1 MLSSFRMLKQIVL
14 LARPHQW
21 LKNVFVLAPLFF
33 SFHFT
38 AENIL
43 ASMLGFVLFS
53 LVASSIYILN
63 DYHDIEEDR
72 QHPTKCNR
80 PLASGKV
87 TKSQAIL
94 LIICLWAVVL
104 VGGYLLNPA
113 FLVAIVA
120 YVFLN
125 ILYSFK
131 LKHIPI
137 LDITIIAIGFVL
149 RVFAGA
155 VLIAV
160 VPTMWIVLVTF
171 LLALFLALAK
181 RRDDCLLARDG
192 LKTRKNIDGYNLELV
207 NASMV
212 LMAAVT
218 LVSYIMYTV
227 SPEVV
232 ARAGSDHLYLSALF
246 VVVGILR
253 YMQITF
259 VEENS
264 GSPTKL
270 LFKDRFLQLTLLGW
284 IVTIFS
290 INYMSCL

>member
-1 MLSSFRMLKQIVL
+1 MNWLSL
-14 LARPHQW
+14 LELLRPNQW
-21 LKNVFVLAPLFF
+21 LKNLFVLAPLFF

-38 AENIL
+38 EANIVAVL
-43 ASMLGFVLFS
+43 FGFMLFS
-53 LVASSIYILN
+53 LAASSIYVLN
-63 DYHDIEEDR
+63 DYFDIDEDR
-72 QHPTKCNR
+72 QHPTKCHR
-80 PLASGKV
+80 PLASGAV
-87 TKSQAIL
+87 TKRQAIL
-94 LIICLWAVVL
+94 LMLGLWSVVS
-104 VGGYLLNPA
+104 VGAYLLNPT
-113 FLVAIVA
+113 FLAIVVG
-120 YVFLN
+120 YVLLN
-125 ILYSFK
+125 VLYSFK

-160 VPTMWIVLVTF
+160 TPTMWIVLVTF

-181 RRDDCLLARDG
+181 RRDDCLLSLQGKA
-192 LKTRKNIDGYNLELV
+192 TRKNIDGYNVELV
-207 NASMV
+207 NAAMV

-232 ARAGSDHLYLSALF
+232 ARFGSDYLYLTSLF
-246 VVVGILR
+246 VIVGILR

-270 LFKDRFLQLTLLGW
+270 LLKDRFLQLTLVGW
-284 IVTIFS
+284 VASFGLIK
-290 INYMSCL
+290 LL

>member
-1 MLSSFRMLKQIVL
+1 MKWLNVL
-14 LARPHQW
+14 ELLRPHQW
-21 LKNVFVLAPLFF
+21 LKNLFVLAPLFF

-38 AENIL
+38 ESNIVAAL
-43 ASMLGFVLFS
+43 LGFVLFS
-53 LVASSIYILN
+53 LAASSIYVLN

-80 PLASGKV
+80 PLASGTVSKP
-87 TKSQAIL
+87 QAVIL
-94 LIICLWAVVL
+94 MLVLWGVVAV
-104 VGGYLLNPA
+104 GAYALNPA
-113 FLVAIVA
+113 FLAIVVG
-120 YVFLN
+120 YVLLN
-125 ILYSFK
+125 VLYSFK

-149 RVFAGA
+149 RVFSGA
-155 VLIAV
+155 ILIAV
-160 VPTMWIVLVTF
+160 TPTLWIVLVTF

-207 NASMV
+207 NAAMV

-227 SPEVV
+227 SPEV
-232 ARAGSDHLYLSALF
+232 ATRFGSEYLYLTSLF
-246 VVVGILR
+246 VIVGMLR

-270 LFKDRFLQLTLLGW
+270 LLKDRFLQLTLVGW
-284 IVTIFS
+284 GASFGLIK
-290 INYMSCL
+290 LL

>member
-1 MLSSFRMLKQIVL
+1 MKLLSVL
-14 LARPHQW
+14 ELLRPHQW
-21 LKNVFVLAPLFF
+21 LKNLFVFAPLFF

-38 AENIL
+38 EANIVAVL
-43 ASMLGFVLFS
+43 FGFVLFS
-53 LVASSIYILN
+53 LAASSIYVLN
-63 DYHDIEEDR
+63 DYFDIEEDR
-72 QHPTKCNR
+72 KHPTKCNR
-80 PLASGKV
+80 PIASGAV
-87 TKSQAIL
+87 TKLQ
-94 LIICLWAVVL
+94 AVVL
-104 VGGYLLNPA
+104 MMGLWSVVVVGSYWLNPV
-113 FLVAIVA
+113 FLMIVLG

-125 ILYSFK
+125 VLYSFK
-131 LKHIPI
+131 LKHVPI

-155 VLIAV
+155 ILIGV
-160 VPTMWIVLVTF
+160 EPTMWIVLVTF

-207 NASMV
+207 NAAMV

-232 ARAGSDHLYLSALF
+232 LRFGSDYLYLTSLF
-246 VVVGILR
+246 VIVGILR
-253 YMQITF
+253 YMQITL

-270 LFKDRFLQLTLLGW
+270 LLKDRFLQLTVVGWVMSFGLIKLL
-284 IVTIFS
+284 
-290 INYMSCL
+290 

>member
-1 MLSSFRMLKQIVL
+1 MV
-14 LARPHQW
+14 AA
-21 LKNVFVLAPLFF
+21 VF
-33 SFHFT
+33 
-38 AENIL
+38 
-43 ASMLGFVLFS
+43 GFVLFS
-53 LVASSIYILN
+53 LAASSIYVLN

-72 QHPTKCNR
+72 QHPTKCHR
-80 PLASGKV
+80 PLASGAV
-87 TKSQAIL
+87 TKPQAIL
-94 LIICLWAVVL
+94 LMLGLWGVVS
-104 VGGYLLNPA
+104 VGAYLLNPT
-113 FLVAIVA
+113 FLAIVIA

-125 ILYSFK
+125 MLYSFK

-160 VPTMWIVLVTF
+160 TPTMWIVLVTF

-181 RRDDCLLARDG
+181 RRDDCLLAQGG

-207 NASMV
+207 NAAMV

-232 ARAGSDHLYLSALF
+232 VRFGSDYLYLTALF
-246 VVVGILR
+246 VIVGILR

-270 LFKDRFLQLTLLGW
+270 LLKDRFLQLTLVGW
-284 IVTIFS
+284 V
-290 INYMSCL
+290 MSFGLIKLL

>member
-1 MLSSFRMLKQIVL
+1 MGNVSLSVFTLI
-14 LARPHQW
+14 RPHQW
-21 LKNVFVLAPLFF
+21 LKNLFVLAPLFF

-38 AENIL
+38 EANIVAAL
-43 ASMLGFVLFS
+43 LGFLLFS
-53 LVASSIYILN
+53 LAASSIYVLN
-63 DYHDIEEDR
+63 DYFDIEEDR

-80 PLASGKV
+80 PLASGAV
-87 TKSQAIL
+87 TKAQAVL
-94 LIICLWAVVL
+94 LMVGLWSVVV
-104 VGGYLLNPA
+104 VGSYWLNPA
-113 FLVAIVA
+113 FLMIVLG

-125 ILYSFK
+125 VLYSFK
-131 LKHIPI
+131 LKHVPI

-155 VLIAV
+155 ILIAV
-160 VPTMWIVLVTF
+160 TPTMWIVLVTF

-207 NASMV
+207 NAAMV

-232 ARAGSDHLYLSALF
+232 LRFGSDYLYLTSLF
-246 VVVGILR
+246 VIVGILR

-270 LFKDRFLQLTLLGW
+270 LLKDRFLQLTVLGW
-284 IVTIFS
+284 V
-290 INYMSCL
+290 MSFGLIKLL

>member
-1 MLSSFRMLKQIVL
+1 MNWLSL
-14 LARPHQW
+14 LELLRPNQW
-21 LKNVFVLAPLFF
+21 LKNLFVLTPLFF

-38 AENIL
+38 EVNIVAVL
-43 ASMLGFVLFS
+43 FGFMLFS
-53 LVASSIYILN
+53 LAASSIYVLN
-63 DYHDIEEDR
+63 DYFDIDEDR

-80 PLASGKV
+80 PLAIGAV
-87 TKSQAIL
+87 TKPQAVL
-94 LIICLWAVVL
+94 LMLGLWGVAS
-104 VGGYLLNPA
+104 VGAYLLNPA
-113 FLVAIVA
+113 FLAIVIA

-125 ILYSFK
+125 MLYSFK

-160 VPTMWIVLVTF
+160 TPTMWIVLVTF

-181 RRDDCLLARDG
+181 RRDDCLLSLQGKA
-192 LKTRKNIDGYNLELV
+192 TRKNIDGYNVELV
-207 NASMV
+207 NAAMV

-232 ARAGSDHLYLSALF
+232 ARFGSDYLYLTSLF
-246 VVVGILR
+246 VIVGILR

-264 GSPTKL
+264 GSPTQL
-270 LFKDRFLQLTLLGW
+270 LLKDRFLQLTLVGW
-284 IVTIFS
+284 VASFG
-290 INYMSCL
+290 LVKFL

>member
-1 MLSSFRMLKQIVL
+1 MKWLSVL
-14 LARPHQW
+14 ELLRPHQW
-21 LKNVFVLAPLFF
+21 LKNLFVLAPLFF

-38 AENIL
+38 EENIIVAL
-43 ASMLGFVLFS
+43 SGFVLFS
-53 LVASSIYILN
+53 LAASSIYVLN
-63 DYHDIEEDR
+63 DYFDIEEDR
-72 QHPTKCNR
+72 QHPTKCHR
-80 PLASGKV
+80 PLASGAI
-87 TKSQAIL
+87 TKPQAVL
-94 LIICLWAVVL
+94 FMVGLWGVVS
-104 VGGYLLNPA
+104 VGAYLLNP
-113 FLVAIVA
+113 
-120 YVFLN
+120 VFLAVVVGYVLLN
-125 ILYSFK
+125 VFYSFK

-137 LDITIIAIGFVL
+137 LDIIIIAIGFVL

-160 VPTMWIVLVTF
+160 TPTMWIVLVTF

-181 RRDDCLLARDG
+181 RRDDCLLSLQGKA
-192 LKTRKNIDGYNLELV
+192 TRKNIDGYNLELV
-207 NASMV
+207 NAAMV

-232 ARAGSDHLYLSALF
+232 VRFGSDYLYLTALF
-246 VVVGILR
+246 VIMGILR

-270 LFKDRFLQLTLLGW
+270 LLKDRFLQLTLVGW
-284 IVTIFS
+284 VASFGLIK
-290 INYMSCL
+290 LL

>member
-1 MLSSFRMLKQIVL
+1 MKWLSVL
-14 LARPHQW
+14 ELLRPHQW
-21 LKNVFVLAPLFF
+21 LKNLFVLAPLFF

-38 AENIL
+38 EVNVVAAL
-43 ASMLGFVLFS
+43 LGFVLFS
-53 LVASSIYILN
+53 LAASSIYVLN

-80 PLASGKV
+80 PLASGTV
-87 TKSQAIL
+87 TKAQAVL
-94 LIICLWAVVL
+94 LMLGLWSVVV
-104 VGGYLLNPA
+104 VGSYWLNPA
-113 FLVAIVA
+113 FLMIVLG

-125 ILYSFK
+125 VLYSFK
-131 LKHIPI
+131 LKHVPI

-155 VLIAV
+155 ILIGV
-160 VPTMWIVLVTF
+160 EPTMWIVLVTF

-207 NASMV
+207 NAAMV

-232 ARAGSDHLYLSALF
+232 LRFGSDYLYLTSLF
-246 VVVGILR
+246 VIVGILR

-270 LFKDRFLQLTLLGW
+270 LLKDRFLQLTVVGWVMSFGLIKLL
-284 IVTIFS
+284 
-290 INYMSCL
+290 

>member
-1 MLSSFRMLKQIVL
+1 MKWLSVL
-14 LARPHQW
+14 ELLRPHQW
-21 LKNVFVLAPLFF
+21 LKNLFVLAPLFF

-38 AENIL
+38 EVNMVA
-43 ASMLGFVLFS
+43 AVFGFVLFS
-53 LVASSIYILN
+53 LAASSIYVLN

-72 QHPTKCNR
+72 QHPTKCHR
-80 PLASGKV
+80 PLASGAV
-87 TKSQAIL
+87 TKPQAIL
-94 LIICLWAVVL
+94 LMLGLWGVVS
-104 VGGYLLNPA
+104 VGAYLLNPT
-113 FLVAIVA
+113 FLAIVIA

-125 ILYSFK
+125 MLYSFK

-160 VPTMWIVLVTF
+160 TPTMWIVLVTF

-181 RRDDCLLARDG
+181 RRDDCLLAQDG

-207 NASMV
+207 NAAMV

-232 ARAGSDHLYLSALF
+232 VRFGSDYLYLTALF
-246 VVVGILR
+246 VIVGILR

-270 LFKDRFLQLTLLGW
+270 LLKDRFLQLTLVGW
-284 IVTIFS
+284 VVSFGLIK
-290 INYMSCL
+290 LL

>member
-1 MLSSFRMLKQIVL
+1 MGNVL
-14 LARPHQW
+14 LSVFTLIRPHQW
-21 LKNVFVLAPLFF
+21 LKNLFVLALLFF

-38 AENIL
+38 EANIVAAL
-43 ASMLGFVLFS
+43 LGFLLFS
-53 LVASSIYILN
+53 LAASSIYVLN
-63 DYHDIEEDR
+63 DYFDIEEDR

-80 PLASGKV
+80 PLASGAV
-87 TKSQAIL
+87 TKAQAVL
-94 LIICLWAVVL
+94 LMVGLWSVVV
-104 VGGYLLNPA
+104 VGSYWLNPA
-113 FLVAIVA
+113 FLMIVLG

-125 ILYSFK
+125 VLYSFK
-131 LKHIPI
+131 LKHVPI

-155 VLIAV
+155 ILIGV
-160 VPTMWIVLVTF
+160 EPTMWIVLVTF

-207 NASMV
+207 NAAMV

-232 ARAGSDHLYLSALF
+232 LRFGSDYLYLTSLF
-246 VVVGILR
+246 VIVGILR

-270 LFKDRFLQLTLLGW
+270 LLKDRFLQLTVLGW
-284 IVTIFS
+284 V
-290 INYMSCL
+290 MSFGLIKLL